1 MTLARR
7 LTVLLLAVAVLAG
20 CTRTIAGQ
28 PVAGERLGGGSGGV
42 VTRGDGETR
51 GDMTTEDRV
60 APGPAG
66 TSFIRGTDGSEIDQ
80 LAAAGLLDVQS
91 YWRRNFEDTFGQP
104 WPEITGGFH
113 SVDTADPGAPSPP
126 CVRQAGDIEG
136 NAYYCPSAD
145 AIAWDRAALMPVLA
159 EQFGDAAVV
168 MVLAH
173 EMGHAV
179 HHRLGLDL
187 ARLQQQPEIYPTV
200 LIESMA
206 DCYTGSFVRW
216 VVDGNADYLD
226 IDRDELDLALGALVT
241 FRDPV
246 GTSASDLAAHGNG
259 FDRVSAFQD
268 GYDFGP
274 ARCSAFSMSNRE
286 LTQERFTS
294 ISDAASGGDLPLDR
308 LVNTLAPDLDAYFDR
323 IVTQRGGRW
332 QPPQLRPA
340 ERDPDCAGE
349 QGPVAFCRDEATIR
363 INGSGELG
371 RLHAEVG
378 DYTTGTLLATRYAL
392 AALEGLGR
400 PVEGDDA
407 GRTALCLAGSYSGD
421 LLRRSEGF
429 GLSPGDLDE
438 AVQLLLA
445 LDYGALDAR
454 GEGRSTGF
462 ERVATFRTGTLD
474 GLAGCGL

>member
-7 LTVLLLAVAVLAG
+7 LTVLLLTVAVLAG

-28 PVAGERLGGGSGGV
+28 PVAGEGLETGGAGV
-42 VTRGDGETR
+42 VTRDDGETS
-51 GDMTTEDRV
+51 GDVTAEDGV
-60 APGPAG
+60 APGPVG

-80 LAAAGLLDVQS
+80 LAAAGLLDLQS
-91 YWRRNFEDTFGQP
+91 YWRRTFEGVFGRP
-104 WPEITGGFH
+104 WPEVTGGFH
-113 SVDTADPGAPSPP
+113 SVDTTDPTAPPPP
-126 CVRQAGDIEG
+126 CVRQPGDIEG

-145 AIAWDRAALMPVLA
+145 AVAWDRSALLPVLA
-159 EQFGDAAVV
+159 ERFGDAAVV

-179 HHRLGLDL
+179 HHRLGLDQAQL
-187 ARLQQQPEIYPTV
+187 RQQPEIYPTV

-206 DCYTGSFVRW
+206 DCYTGSFIRW
-216 VVDGNADYLD
+216 VADGNADYLD
-226 IDRDELDLALGALVT
+226 IGRDELDLALGALVT

-246 GTSASDLAAHGNG
+246 GTSANDLAAHGNG

-268 GYDFGP
+268 GYDYGP

-286 LTQERFTS
+286 FTQERFTS
-294 ISDAASGGDLPLDR
+294 ISEAASGGNLTLGR
-308 LVNTLAPDLDAYFDR
+308 LVNTLAPDLDTYFDR

-332 QPPQLRPA
+332 QSPQPRPA
-340 ERDPDCAGE
+340 QRTPDCAGE
-349 QGPVAFCRDEATIR
+349 QGPVAFCPDDGAIQ

-371 RLHAEVG
+371 RLHAEIG

-392 AALEGLGR
+392 AALDGLGR
-400 PVEGDDA
+400 PIEGAHA

-421 LLRRSEGF
+421 LLRRTDGF

-445 LDYGALDAR
+445 LDYAALDAQ
-454 GEGRSTGF
+454 GEGPSTGF
-462 ERVATFRTGTLD
+462 ERVATFRTGTLE
-474 GLAGCGL
+474 GPAGCGL